1 MQRREGESILIG
13 DDVEIRILAVNGSRV
28 KVGIEAPRSVP
39 VLAREVHLVRSE
51 NLAAAHV
58 SSKAAVA
65 MVASLFRKAPPTN
78 NPHTANMSDKTS
90 VGDQSCRP
98 RH

>member
-1 MQRREGESILIG
+1 MLVMQRREGESILIG

-39 VLAREVHLVRSE
+39 VLAREVHLVRAE

-65 MVASLFRKAPPTN
+65 MVANLFREIPPKN
-78 NPHTANMSDKTS
+78 GRQTANRSDKTA
-90 VGDQSCRP
+90 
-98 RH
+98 